1 MNRHLSKEDIQMNKW
16 CMKTYSKSLVITE
29 MQINTTMR
37 YHFIPVRKTLIKRKP
52 KTKDKCWQ
60 EYGNVGIL
68 VQRWWECILVQ
79 SLWETVWKFLK
90 ILKIELAYDLPI
102 HFLLYIQMNW
112 NQDIKEVS
120 VLWCSLQLCSL
131 TRLWEKISVYLWMK
145 KERNEGYIHTKDYN
159 SSLKK
164 KEILTYVIM
173 RVEDSLL
180 NEISQSKVTFCM
192 IPLIWSI

>member
-16 CMKTYSKSLVITE
+16 CMKTYSKSLVIRE

-90 ILKIELAYDLPI
+90 ILKIELPYDPAI
-102 HFLLYIQMNW
+102 SFLGIYPKKTKTNLKRYVHPQ
-112 NQDIKEVS
+112 VC
-120 VLWCSLQLCSL
+120 CSTIYKAKTWKQLKCPL
-131 TRLWEKISVYLWMK
+131 IDKWMK
-145 KERNEGYIHTKDYN
+145 KLWYICTMEYMEYCANHAVV
-159 SSLKK
+159 S
-164 KEILTYVIM
+164 
-173 RVEDSLL
+173 DSLQP
-180 NEISQSKVTFCM
+180 NGR
-192 IPLIWSI
+192 